1 MGRDSGFLPRYCRR
15 AHFNPR
21 ARVGR
26 DVAFRIFAQ
35 QIVGFQSTRPR
46 GARPFGDDFL
56 SRCGKFQ
63 STRPRGARPCAP
75 HICRSRC
82 RFQSTRP
89 RGARLRLLLRRLGRC
104 SISIHAPAWGA
115 TGSSWML
122 LAFWIFQSTRPHG
135 GATLLVAARKPDA
148 VISIHAPSWG
158 ATLGY
163 PRREDADEISIH
175 APSWGATGAR
185 HWKDKDSAD
194 FNPRALVG
202 RDYI

>member
-135 GATLLVAARKPDA
+135 GATRPTTQLISLWL
-148 VISIHAPSWG
+148 ISIHAPAWG
-158 ATLGY
+158 RD
-163 PRREDADEISIH
+163 RRL
-175 APSWGATGAR
+175 AR
-185 HWKDKDSAD
+185 RCHRHGH
-194 FNPRALVG
+194 FNPRARMGARLG
-202 RDYI
+202 FRALW